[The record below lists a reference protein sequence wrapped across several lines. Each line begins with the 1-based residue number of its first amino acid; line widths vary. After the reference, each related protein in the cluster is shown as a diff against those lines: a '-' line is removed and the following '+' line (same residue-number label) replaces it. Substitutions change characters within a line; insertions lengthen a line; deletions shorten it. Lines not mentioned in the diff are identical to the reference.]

1 VSEDADLH
9 RWEIATAVIGLR
21 GAYKRAMDAYRDLIP
36 NQEIA
41 GVSVAEF
48 VFWACA
54 LDERLLMTD
63 LTYATRRRRDE
74 HGQILP
80 ALRFTRDRHTHQV
93 AVTTSLEFMFERSS
107 DPNGPPDRFTVMN
120 RWRPLDGITE
130 PTGSRVTKPEH
141 IARRDA
147 YKMHL
152 EGRKPVLAMR
162 SALDFLSREVAAL
175 GIEVPDPTQR
185 QNAEDVTRSEAP

>member
-1 VSEDADLH
+1 VSQDTDLD

-21 GAYKRAMDAYRDLIP
+21 GAYRRAIDAYRDLIP

-54 LDERLLMTD
+54 LDERLRKTD
-63 LTYATRRRRDE
+63 TDYAARRDADE
-74 HGQILP
+74 HGRVLL

-93 AVTTSLEFMFERSS
+93 AVTTSLEFMSERST
-107 DPNGPPDRFTVMN
+107 DPNTPDLLRVGN

-130 PTGSRVTKPEH
+130 PPEGPERDRYYP
-141 IARRDA
+141 ARRDA
-147 YKMHL
+147 YKKHL
-152 EGRKPVLAMR
+152 EGHKPALAMR
-162 SALDFLSREVAAL
+162 DALDFLNREVAAR
-175 GIEVPDPTQR
+175 GIDIHESRDWHTEE
-185 QNAEDVTRSEAP
+185 N